1 MHKNTA
7 RLRTLMVEH
16 KVTPKEVAAM
26 LSRSYQT
33 ILKYRCKNG
42 NIMPDSLLELLE
54 LKLKDRKGA

>member
-7 RLRTLMVEH
+7 RLRVLMTEH
-16 KVTPKEVAAM
+16 KVTPKEVAT
-26 LSRSYQT
+26 LLNRGYQT